1 MHKVHKGDN
10 NIESASEVIG
20 SEDVPLLI
28 FAYISHHLYILISCI
43 GFPAL
48 KSEEE
53 KNQAI

>member
-28 FAYISHHLYILISCI
+28 FAYISHHLYTSNPHILHWIPCI
-43 GFPAL
+43 
-48 KSEEE
+48 E
-53 KNQAI
+53 I